1 MSGSGVQ
8 RICTFGVG
16 LFLLLPLAP
25 DAVVAQS
32 PKAALAS
39 AKLGPDRLEEYSGLA
54 AHWMQEYLRID
65 TTNPPGNEMRA
76 ATFFKKVLDEEG
88 IENRIFEYQPGRAN
102 LWARIPHSSNVV
114 KRPILLLNHM
124 DVVTSDAALWKVP
137 PFSGQ
142 VVDGVL
148 YGRGAQDM
156 KNEGLAQLVVMVML
170 KREKMVLDRDVI
182 FVAVSDEEAAN
193 TGTDWMIANQRDLLG
208 NAEFLI
214 NEGGEN
220 LLENGK
226 VKYIGVDVGE
236 KSPFWLHVVAHGRP
250 GHGSRPIPDSAPNEL
265 VRALRRIL
273 VYRTPFKV
281 LPIVEESLRE
291 MAVNE
296 PPARARQFRNIR
308 QAMQDRK
315 FQQQVEQDESLNFLF
330 HDTVSLTM
338 LGGAE
343 QTNVIP
349 AEAWANLDVRLL
361 PGEDPKLFLETLR
374 RVVNDPDVSIE
385 PQQKEFRVAN
395 YSPTNTALYA
405 AIRRVSAQYF
415 PGTPVVPR
423 LTSGYTENQRYR
435 PLGMEAYGFTPYAAT
450 DAEGASEH
458 GNDER
463 VRVEEVR
470 RAPRIL
476 YDVVMAVAG
485 TN

>member
-1 MSGSGVQ
+1 
-8 RICTFGVG
+8 
-16 LFLLLPLAP
+16 
-25 DAVVAQS
+25 
-32 PKAALAS
+32 LAS
-39 AKLGPDRLEEYSGLA
+39 AKLGPDRLEQYSDLA
-54 AHWMQEYLRID
+54 LHWMQEYLRID

-76 ATFFKKVLDEEG
+76 ATFFKKILDQEG
-88 IENRIFEYQPGRAN
+88 IENHVFEYQPGRAD
-102 LWARIPHSSNVV
+102 LWARIPHVSSEG

-124 DVVTSDAALWKVP
+124 DVVTSDAAHWKVP

-142 VVDGVL
+142 VVDGAL

-170 KREKMVLDRDVI
+170 KREKAALDRDVI
-182 FVAVSDEEAAN
+182 FLAVSDEEAAS

-236 KSPFWLHVVAHGRP
+236 KSPFWLHVAARGRP
-250 GHGSRPIPDSAPNEL
+250 GHGSRPIVDSAPNQL
-265 VRALRRIL
+265 VRALSRIL
-273 VYRTPFKV
+273 AYRTPFKV
-281 LPIVEESLRE
+281 LPIVEESMRE
-291 MAVNE
+291 MAVDE

-315 FQQQVEQDESLNFLF
+315 FQQQVEQDESLNFLLR
-330 HDTVSLTM
+330 DTISLTM
-338 LGGAE
+338 LGGSE

-361 PGEDPKLFLETLR
+361 PGEDPKRFLETLR

-385 PQQKEFRVAN
+385 AQQAEFRVAN
-395 YSPTNTALYA
+395 YSPTNTALYE
-405 AIRRVSAQYF
+405 AIRRVSTQYF

-485 TN
+485 AN